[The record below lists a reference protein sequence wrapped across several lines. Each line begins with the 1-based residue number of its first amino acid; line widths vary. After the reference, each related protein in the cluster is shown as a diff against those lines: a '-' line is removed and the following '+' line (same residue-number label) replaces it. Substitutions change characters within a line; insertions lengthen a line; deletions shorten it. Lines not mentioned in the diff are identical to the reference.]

1 MKRWILLFLCLG
13 ALGWATAQFSG
24 NFSQGT
30 FESIIIDF
38 REEVGD
44 SQIQQAL
51 SEASQSFDLQPRLN
65 SEFSEDDHVFIVPG
79 NAALLQKLKKS
90 GLDRYTESLEPNYI
104 YSIPEASQIRLPI
117 GTDKLSELPKAE
129 AKKKEPTKEAPPDP
143 VAPDLP
149 AQKKIPTSPKPYPND
164 PLFPRQWN
172 LQQIHIEEAWKIS
185 KGKGTIVAVVGTGI
199 SRVSD
204 LEKTDFVAG
213 YDFINDNSDATDDQ
227 GHGTHMAGTIAQS
240 TNNGFGTAGIAPEAS
255 LMPVKVLS
263 IGGNGTVADIAE
275 GIRFAADRDAS
286 VIALGMVGNGNSLL
300 LQKAL
305 EYAHRKGS
313 VIIAPA
319 GNSGNTAAG
328 YPARYRYV
336 LGVAALD
343 MKGDKAAYSNAG
355 AGVDISAPGGWI
367 QGEDPTGGILQNT
380 FDRKMKISIF
390 APYQGTSMAV
400 PHVAGVAALLHTLG
414 VTDPDE
420 VGTLLMRSAQSLAH
434 DPRND
439 FGAGKLDA
447 IAALRLAQRPQRPD
461 RNWFDWARDRGYIDA
476 RFWLDEQEIAAP
488 SKLIMAAIAFLLALS
503 LRQMRASI
511 GFWFGLGFGSCGLFL
526 LRGIYLMDASQIP
539 FRILGSTLSELGNVF
554 QGDATLNPLTASV
567 LIPLI
572 VGGISLRYR
581 QWRSGAIGLSLGMAA
596 ALSVY
601 AITDS
606 SVRWLESSGSSGA
619 KGFFGVNAVLCWVW
633 ARYLALPWATFVAG
647 MVQPWQA
654 KTWRSRV
661 QAWGRSRSSRSKQ
674 SKPSRKSR

>member
-65 SEFSEDDHVFIVPG
+65 SEFSEDDHIFIVPG
-79 NAALLQKLKKS
+79 NGLLLQKLKKS
-90 GLDRYTESLEPNYI
+90 GLDRFTESLEPNYI

-129 AKKKEPTKEAPPDP
+129 AKKKESKTATPEPIPQEVPPTQKTPP
-143 VAPDLP
+143 
-149 AQKKIPTSPKPYPND
+149 SPKTYPND

-172 LQQIHIEEAWKIS
+172 LQQIHIEEAWKIN
-185 KGKGTIVAVVGTGI
+185 KGKGSIVAVIATGI
-199 SRVSD
+199 SRISD

-255 LMPVKVLS
+255 LMPIKVLS

-275 GIRFAADRDAS
+275 AIRFAADRDAS

-300 LQKAL
+300 LQKAI

-313 VIIAPA
+313 VIVAPA

-343 MKGDKAAYSNAG
+343 IKGDKAPYSNAG

-414 VTDPDE
+414 ITDPDE
-420 VGTLLMRSAQSLAH
+420 VETLLTRSAQNPGH

-447 IAALRLAQRPQRPD
+447 IAALKLAQKPERPD

-476 RFWLDEQEIAAP
+476 RFWIDEREVAAP
-488 SKLIMAAIAFLLALS
+488 SKLIMGAIALALAWS
-503 LRQMRASI
+503 LGQMWDSI
-511 GFWFGLGFGSCGLFL
+511 GFWLGLLLGSCGLFL

-539 FRILGSTLSELGNVF
+539 FRILGSTLAELGGFF
-554 QGDATLNPLTASV
+554 QNDAALNPLTASV
-567 LIPLI
+567 LIPLA
-572 VGGISLRYR
+572 VGFISLRYR
-581 QWRSGAIGLSLGMAA
+581 SWRSTAIGLSLGMAA

-601 AITDS
+601 SVTDS
-606 SVRWLESSGSSGA
+606 SLHWLETMGIGTAKVFLGINSG
-619 KGFFGVNAVLCWVW
+619 LCWAW
-633 ARYLALPWATFVAG
+633 ARYLALPWATFVSG
-647 MVQPWQA
+647 MVQPWQIA
-654 KTWRSRV
+654 TWRSFF
-661 QAWGRSRSSRSKQ
+661 QARERPKVSRSRKT
-674 SKPSRKSR
+674 KPFRKPR